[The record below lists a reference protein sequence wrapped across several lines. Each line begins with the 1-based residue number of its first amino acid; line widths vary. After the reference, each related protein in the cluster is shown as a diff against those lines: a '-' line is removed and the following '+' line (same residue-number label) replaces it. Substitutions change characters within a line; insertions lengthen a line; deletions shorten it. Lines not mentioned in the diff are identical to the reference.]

1 MGVTFKLSG
10 EVDNFEI
17 QRLHSGFCLVL
28 KFHHCDLQLL
38 VLRIGP
44 ESIITYLDHVDLA
57 LFVYSKRSD
66 CELLELPLPVS
77 IDTQTLH
84 GLTHAQ
90 ETPLFVIMGPSP
102 PGAEELLVQLRVSE
116 ANAHRV
122 HTDIEVLVFFEI
134 SPFKE

>member
-1 MGVTFKLSG
+1 LGVTFKLSG
-10 EVDNFEI
+10 EVYNFEI

-28 KFHHCDLQLL
+28 KFHHCDPQLL
-38 VLRIGP
+38 VFRIGP
-44 ESIITYLDHVDLA
+44 ESIITYLEHVDLA
-57 LFVYSKRSD
+57 LFIDSKRSD
-66 CELLELPLPVS
+66 CELLELPLPVG

-90 ETPLFVIMGPSP
+90 ETLLFVIMGPSP
-102 PGAEELLVQLRVSE
+102 PGTEKLLGQLRVSK